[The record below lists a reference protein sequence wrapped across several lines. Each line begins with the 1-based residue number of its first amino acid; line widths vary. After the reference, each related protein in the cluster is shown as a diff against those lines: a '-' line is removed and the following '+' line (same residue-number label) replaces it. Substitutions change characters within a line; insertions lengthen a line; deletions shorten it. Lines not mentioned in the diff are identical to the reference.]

1 MNTNLNLT
9 LTRQDENILVQMS
22 GDLDISSYAKFTDK
36 VFEEYKKENAS
47 MVFDMKNLKYI
58 DSTGLGAFM
67 TLYREI
73 KDSDYTISI
82 INAKDNIKKI
92 FVITELDSIFRMD

>member
-1 MNTNLNLT
+1 MNTNLNLN
-9 LTRQDENILVQMS
+9 LTRQDENILVEMS

-36 VFEEYKKENAS
+36 VLEEYRKENSS
-47 MVFDMKNLKYI
+47 MVFDMKDLKYI

-67 TLYREI
+67 TLYREV
-73 KDSDYTISI
+73 KDTSYTINI
-82 INAKDNIKKI
+82 INAKENIKKI

>member
-73 KDSDYTISI
+73 KDSEYTISI